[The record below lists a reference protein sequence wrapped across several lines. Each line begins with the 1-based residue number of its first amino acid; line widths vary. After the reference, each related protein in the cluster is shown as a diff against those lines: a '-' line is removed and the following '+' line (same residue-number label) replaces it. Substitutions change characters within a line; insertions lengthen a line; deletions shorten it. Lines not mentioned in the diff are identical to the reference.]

1 MKIRNYIIFKVNFI
15 LLLILAIGCSE
26 DQPTSVSDEQSITGA
41 EDISGVASVL
51 IDFNGLGTGSV
62 FDNPVPNFKFEG
74 LTFEYDSTDFG
85 SITLENNDHLFITHN
100 VEGTYIWS
108 ELDLGGNQDFTG
120 KKLRFDYNIEG
131 ETADKIVDSIVD
143 KIKGFVLE
151 ELKASPSKFTEFNE
165 YIIGKAAD
173 EINDTAKS
181 QLKTAQDA
189 ANNARKKAISDQDAK
204 VKARDAEILN
214 ELHNKIFPFGGSQ
227 ADFDRLSDG
236 IEGGRFL
243 LCDGSYNTPD
253 LTRYF
258 ILGAGNPTQQEVD
271 SELEL
276 LRSVKTIDPSEN
288 DKGTF
293 GRLTNNPVRN
303 DKDNSH
309 NGNLPLE
316 SNHVPEHTHTYNKS
330 KGNYWYGAS
339 TDLGGPYFVGGGGV
353 SGKLFTNR
361 GSGEG
366 HNNYPPFYVLAFFI
380 FRKDS

>member
-1 MKIRNYIIFKVNFI
+1 MISNIKYLSVCVFSIIIILIVIKFNYTERFQDQLISNIIPKAADGELGKKGEKGNVGLPGKRGDRGEEGNSI
-15 LLLILAIGCSE
+15 LNLITEEE
-26 DQPTSVSDEQSITGA
+26 DDV
-41 EDISGVASVL
+41 
-51 IDFNGLGTGSV
+51 
-62 FDNPVPNFKFEG
+62 
-74 LTFEYDSTDFG
+74 
-85 SITLENNDHLFITHN
+85 
-100 VEGTYIWS
+100 VE
-108 ELDLGGNQDFTG
+108 
-120 KKLRFDYNIEG
+120 KLRFDYNIEG